1 MVAATALLAPGAP
14 ASLEPAVL
22 SFLNSDRMLKWAE
35 IALGL

>member
-1 MVAATALLAPGAP
+1 LLAPGAT

-22 SFLNSDRMLKWAE
+22 AFLNSDRMLKWAE